1 MSLMKIEELK
11 EYVPYCSYRFKE
23 YVPYY
28 SYRFKEYVLYDRFK
42 EIVEEKNK
50 F

>member
-1 MSLMKIEELK
+1 MMSLMKIEELK
-11 EYVPYCSYRFKE
+11 EYVPYYSYKFKE
-23 YVPYY
+23 YVP
-28 SYRFKEYVLYDRFK
+28 YDRFK

>member
-11 EYVPYCSYRFKE
+11 EYVPYYSYKFKE
-23 YVPYY
+23 YVP
-28 SYRFKEYVLYDRFK
+28 YDRFK

>member
-1 MSLMKIEELK
+1 MKIEELK
-11 EYVPYCSYRFKE
+11 EYVPYYSYKFKE
-23 YVPYY
+23 YVP
-28 SYRFKEYVLYDRFK
+28 YDRFK

>member
-11 EYVPYCSYRFKE
+11 EYVPYYSYKFKE
-23 YVPYY
+23 YVP
-28 SYRFKEYVLYDRFK
+28 YDRFK
-42 EIVEEKNK
+42 EIVDEKNK